1 MSDSLQTPSAN
12 SQRLCYFTAQAG
24 FHRHNFETPEPRRN
38 QHIEAEI
45 RLRTAKMVVRLPV
58 KHQKKTKDMLRRLK
72 MPIRKIT
79 VFTITLIALTLL
91 AAACNKSG
99 GSSPTATAKAFYDA
113 AKAKDVPGMKNALS
127 KKSLE
132 MMEAFAKMGG
142 KTLDESLKEPNSKQP
157 PTFEARNEKITGDTA
172 TLELKDDQGKW
183 QTMPF
188 VKEDGQ
194 WKIALDQLLEKA
206 FQDAGPGPEIQSP
219 GPEKA
224 TPSPEKS
231 EGEQPKQE
239 GEQPKSEGEHST
251 P

>member
-1 MSDSLQTPSAN
+1 MPGSLQTLSAN

-24 FHRHNFETPEPRRN
+24 FHRHNIETLEPHRN
-38 QHIEAEI
+38 QHIEAES
-45 RLRTAKMVVRLPV
+45 RLRTANTVARLPV
-58 KHQKKTKDMLRRLK
+58 ISQKKTKDILRRLK

-79 VFTITLIALTLL
+79 VFTITLLVFTLL

-99 GSSPTATAKAFYDA
+99 GSTPTATAKAFYDA

-157 PTFEARNEKITGDTA
+157 PTFEARNEKVTGDTA
-172 TLELKDDQGKW
+172 TLELKDEQGKW

-188 VKEDGQ
+188 VKEGGQ

-206 FQDAGPGPEIQSP
+206 FQDAGPGPEIQSSS
-219 GPEKA
+219 PEKA
-224 TPSPEKS
+224 EPSPEKS
-231 EGEQPKQE
+231 EGEQSKPE